1 MHRYPA
7 FALLLLAVCCGC
19 GDDPHTI
26 RIVSSLP
33 RTGSAKGQTDTIVNG
48 IRLAL
53 EEVDYQVGD
62 FRIVYS
68 DLDDATAAAG
78 QWTPDAET
86 SNALRA
92 VGDPNVMVYIGTFNS
107 GAAKVS
113 MPILNKAGLLMV
125 SPANTWPGLT
135 KPGVGEPGEPE
146 MYRPAGKQN
155 YVRVVPA
162 DDLQGPLAADWAKEM
177 GLQRVYVLDD
187 KEVYGRGLAVMFK
200 GRAEA
205 IGLDVVGESS
215 IDSKSLEFNAFLR
228 TVKDTRPDLIYFGG
242 TTQSKGGQLARN
254 MNDVG
259 LDAKLMVPDGCMEQ
273 AFIDSAGAD
282 NVNGRCFVTFGGVP
296 PEQYTGAAKEF
307 SQKYEAK
314 YGSKPEAYAIYGYEC
329 ARVALEA
336 IRKAGKKDR
345 AAVVAAAFSIT
356 DFPGALG
363 TWSFDDNGDTT
374 LTAISGNEVRGGKFE
389 FVKLLGGQ

>member
-1 MHRYPA
+1 
-7 FALLLLAVCCGC
+7 
-19 GDDPHTI
+19 
-26 RIVSSLP
+26 
-33 RTGSAKGQTDTIVNG
+33 
-48 IRLAL
+48 
-53 EEVDYQVGD
+53 
-62 FRIVYS
+62 
-68 DLDDATAAAG
+68 
-78 QWTPDAET
+78 
-86 SNALRA
+86 
-92 VGDPNVMVYIGTFNS
+92 
-107 GAAKVS
+107 
-113 MPILNKAGLLMV
+113 
-125 SPANTWPGLT
+125 
-135 KPGVGEPGEPE
+135 